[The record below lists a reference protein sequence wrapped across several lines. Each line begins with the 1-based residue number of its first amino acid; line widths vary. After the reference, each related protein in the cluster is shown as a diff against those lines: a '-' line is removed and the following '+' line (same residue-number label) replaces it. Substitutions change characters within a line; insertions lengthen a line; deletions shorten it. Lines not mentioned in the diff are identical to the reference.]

1 MTSRI
6 VLTCVFI
13 TCLLNLN
20 AQTLENR
27 ILSYT
32 NRCIDAADID
42 GDGDLDLLS
51 AGLNNL
57 QWHKN
62 TGNALFRNFLITPGY
77 NDVRAVKAVDIDDDG
92 DMDILVS
99 SFTNN
104 RILWQRNNGNEI
116 FDEVILTNSAGG
128 TEFIEVA
135 DMDNDGDLDI
145 LGAAFNSDLV
155 YLLTNDGNESFTYS
169 AIATGL
175 DGAISVRAADL
186 DNDGD
191 RDVVAASFNNNT
203 IVWIENTGAGS
214 FSSHTLTASQNGPVS
229 VLITDFDEDNDPDI
243 VYTSNSGY
251 GWFNNVNG
259 SFNQVTLT
267 TGGTIREIR
276 VVDLDGDG
284 HRDLL
289 LTDYDE
295 DDVLWRRN
303 NGNLTFGYNTVIDFS
318 VDYASMLV
326 TGDFNGDGFTDVIS
340 GSSFDLKFHAN
351 NSTQTFVNQRIDRYL
366 DTAASSC
373 TGDFDNDGDTDLMA
387 AGYLRLSFIRND
399 GDGLFTT
406 SHVMPT
412 NLSMA
417 CIDIHAA
424 DMDGDGDTDAVF
436 TGDAYG
442 FPGISWIENLGG
454 GNFDRLVVYGLSDA
468 QGVFPVD
475 FDSDGDMDVV
485 ASTNDGSYVHWYE
498 NDGNEDFTQH
508 LISGNYWYPMDV
520 AALDY
525 DEDGLMDVVVAYSG
539 NSDKIVLHRNTGT
552 GFSNWAINSSA
563 PGASSVAVKDMDLDG
578 DVDVLSSSY
587 GDNKIA
593 WYENPDFT
601 QHVITT
607 SANGAVHVD
616 AGDFDGDG
624 DIDVTSASSGDD
636 KICWYQNSG
645 DMSFTKIT
653 LTDKLPDPTSVA
665 TGDINGDGTD
675 EIFSTC
681 KTTYA
686 VAMYGIPQ
694 AGPPITLTDCD
705 ELFISEYLEGSSYN
719 KAIELFNPTT
729 ETINLDGYEI
739 SVYQDGSLFPTQT
752 VELSGS
758 LSAMGTYV
766 VAHGSANAGILA
778 LAGQTFGFGF
788 NGNDAVVLLR
798 NGDIIDIVGK
808 IGYDPGTQWISGGVS
823 TLDMTMVRKT
833 GISKGSNIN
842 PVTFDPALQWNA
854 LAIDDISNLG
864 AHTSICA
871 SYCPPSVSITVS
883 DNPSCSG
890 IPVTFTATPVNQG
903 TSPVYQWKKNG
914 IATGTNSPVFTTSGL
929 AGNDVVLCEMT
940 SSEACAITPLVIS
953 NSITMA
959 VIQSVTPSL
968 TISTPSNLFC
978 QGTQVTFTAVPVNG
992 GTNPAYQWTVNG
1004 NPAGTGSYQFT
1015 TSTLNNNDVV
1025 ACVMTSSI
1033 TCVTIPTV
1041 NSNPVTVSVTLNV
1054 TPALTISAGQTTICA
1069 GSSVTFTAFP
1079 VNGGSNP
1086 AYQWR
1091 LNGNPVYGATSATYT
1106 TSSLVNNDIVSCQL
1120 TSNAPCLVT
1129 PTAVSSGI
1137 TITVMPTVPASVNIA
1152 ASQTSICSGE
1162 TITITATPLNGG
1174 TSPAYQWKK
1183 NGNPVNGATGPVFI
1197 VNNLV
1202 DNDVITCSM
1211 TSNASC
1217 PVPAVAISNAI
1228 TISVSSPVTPAVTIT
1243 ASQTTI
1249 CTGTTVTF
1257 TANPVNGGNN
1267 PAYQWYKNGYL
1278 LNGATQAVYIT
1289 NELINNDQ
1297 ISCSMVSNAACI
1309 TTPTANSN
1317 TLVITIS
1324 SGVIPSV
1331 TISADQNPACHNTP
1345 VTFTAFPV
1353 NGGPSPQWYWY
1364 KNGYLING
1372 AVTAVYTTD
1381 ELGSGDAIHCEM
1393 TSNADCL
1400 LTPYATSNA
1409 VVMTIDSG
1417 VTPAVS
1423 IVSEPVQ
1430 ACEGTLIIFTAIPEN
1445 GGSAPVWQWKK
1456 NGETIDGADGPVYS
1470 SSDLM
1475 TGDMIVCEMISD
1487 AVCVTTPYAT
1497 SNTITMSFYP
1507 NPEPIAWAEGVLLST
1522 TESFAAYQW
1531 MLEDFNINGAVY
1543 QQYTATENGSYSVK
1557 VTDENGCQGISNEV
1571 TILIISRLLVESGQ
1585 YMFIRPNPNNGNFS
1599 LETDLP
1605 LPERANIM
1613 LYDGHG
1619 LLIFKSV
1626 TDLPK
1631 GKYTL
1636 PFGLIHPVPGIY
1648 FMIISGERSVHHLK
1662 FVVN

>member
-1 MTSRI
+1 MKIRI
-6 VLTCVFI
+6 VLF
-13 TCLLNLN
+13 CLIHTGYLHLS

-42 GDGDLDLLS
+42 GDGDLDLVS

-62 TGNALFRNFLITPGY
+62 TGTALFRNYLITPNY
-77 NDVRAVKAVDIDDDG
+77 NDARAVKASDIDDDG

-135 DMDNDGDLDI
+135 DMDNDGDNDI

-155 YLLTNDGNESFTYS
+155 YLLTNDGSENFTYS
-169 AIATGL
+169 PIATGL
-175 DGAISVRAADL
+175 DGAISVRAGDL

-191 RDVVAASFNNNT
+191 TDVVAASFNNNS
-203 IVWIENTGAGS
+203 IIWIENTGSGS
-214 FSSHTLTASQNGPVS
+214 YNTHSLTTSQNGPVS
-229 VLITDFDEDNDPDI
+229 ILITDFDEDNDPDI
-243 VYTSNSGY
+243 VYTSNGGY
-251 GWFNNVNG
+251 GWFNNTNG
-259 SFNQVTLT
+259 SFNQITLT

-351 NSTQTFVNQRIDRYL
+351 NSTQTFINQRIDRYL

-373 TGDFDNDGDTDLMA
+373 AGDFDNDGDTDLMA

-399 GDGLFTT
+399 GNGLFTT

-412 NLSMA
+412 NLSMD

-525 DEDGLMDVVVAYSG
+525 DEDGLMDVVAAYSG
-539 NSDKIVLHRNTGT
+539 NSDKIVLHHNTGT
-552 GFSNWAINSSA
+552 GFSDWAINSSA

-578 DVDVLSSSY
+578 DIDILSSSS

-593 WYENPDFT
+593 WYENPNFT

-607 SANGAVHVD
+607 SAYGAVHVD

-624 DIDVTSASSGDD
+624 DIDVTSASPGDD
-636 KICWYQNSG
+636 KICWYQNAG
-645 DMSFTKIT
+645 NMSFTRIT

-665 TGDINGDGTD
+665 TGDINGDGMD

-686 VAMYGIPQ
+686 VAMYGIPM
-694 AGPPITLTDCD
+694 AGPPITLSDCD
-705 ELFISEYLEGSSYN
+705 ELFISEYIEGSSYN
-719 KAIELFNPTT
+719 KAIEIFNPTT
-729 ETINLDGYEI
+729 ETIDLDGYEI
-739 SVYQDGSLFPTQT
+739 SIYQNGSLFPTQT
-752 VELSGS
+752 VGLSGS
-758 LSAMGTYV
+758 LTSMGIHV
-766 VAHGSANAGILA
+766 VAHGSSGSGILA
-778 LAGQTFGFGF
+778 LADQTFGFGF
-788 NGNDAVVLLR
+788 NGNDAVVLLH
-798 NGDIIDIVGK
+798 NGDIIDILGK

-823 TLDMTMVRKT
+823 TLDMTMIRKS
-833 GISKGSNIN
+833 GISKGSNMN

-854 LAIDDISNLG
+854 LPLDNISNLG

-871 SYCPPSVSITVS
+871 SYCPPSVSITAS
-883 DNPSCSG
+883 ANPACSNTL
-890 IPVTFTATPVNQG
+890 VTFTAIPVNQG
-903 TSPVYQWKKNG
+903 STPVFQWKKNG
-914 IATGTNSPVFTTSGL
+914 IAIGTNSPVCTTSNL
-929 AGNDVVLCEMT
+929 ANNDIILCEMT

-953 NSITMA
+953 NSITMS
-959 VIQSVTPSL
+959 VTQSVTPFV
-968 TISTPSNLFC
+968 TISTPSNSFC

-992 GTNPAYQWTVNG
+992 GTSPSYQWKVNG
-1004 NPAGTGSYQFT
+1004 NPAGTGSYLFT

-1025 ACVMTSSI
+1025 TCLMSSSI
-1033 TCVTIPTV
+1033 TCLTIPTAT
-1041 NSNPVTVSVTLNV
+1041 SNPVTVFVTSNV
-1054 TPALTISAGQTTICA
+1054 TPSVTISASQTTLCA
-1069 GSSVTFTAFP
+1069 GSQVTFTAYA

-1086 AYQWR
+1086 EYQWR
-1091 LNGNPVYGATSATYT
+1091 LNGNPVYGATSVTYT
-1106 TSSLVNNDIVSCQL
+1106 TSSLINNDVVSCQI
-1120 TSNAPCLVT
+1120 TSNAPCLTT
-1129 PTAVSSGI
+1129 PNAISSGI
-1137 TITVMPTVPASVNIA
+1137 TMTVLPTVPASVSITA
-1152 ASQTSICSGE
+1152 TQTSICSGE
-1162 TITITATPLNGG
+1162 TITFTAIPVNGG
-1174 TSPAYQWKK
+1174 TNPAYQWKK
-1183 NGNPVNGATGPVFI
+1183 NGNNINGATGPVFI

-1202 DNDVITCSM
+1202 NNDVITCSM

-1217 PVPAVAISNAI
+1217 PVPVVAISNAI
-1228 TISVSSPVTPAVTIT
+1228 TISVSSPVSPAITIT

-1257 TANPVNGGNN
+1257 TANPVNGGSN
-1267 PAYQWYKNGYL
+1267 PAYQWYKNGYQVT
-1278 LNGATQAVYIT
+1278 GATQAIYIT
-1289 NELINNDQ
+1289 NELNNNDQ
-1297 ISCSMVSNAACI
+1297 ISCAMVSNAACI
-1309 TTPTANSN
+1309 TTPNATSN
-1317 TLVITIS
+1317 TLTITIS
-1324 SGVIPSV
+1324 SGVTPSV
-1331 TISADQNPACHNTP
+1331 AILADQNPACHSTP
-1345 VTFTAFPV
+1345 VTFTAVPV
-1353 NGGPSPQWYWY
+1353 NGGPAPQWQWF

-1372 AVTAVYTTD
+1372 AVSAVYITG
-1381 ELGSGDAIHCEM
+1381 ELETGDAIYCEM

-1400 LTPYATSNA
+1400 IIPGAISNT
-1409 VVMTIDSG
+1409 VIMTIENG
-1417 VTPAVS
+1417 VIPAVT
-1423 IVSEPVQ
+1423 IIADPII
-1430 ACEGTLIIFTAIPEN
+1430 ACEGTLITFTAIPEN
-1445 GGSAPVWQWKK
+1445 GGPSPAWQWKK
-1456 NGETIDGADGPVYS
+1456 NGEAIGGAIGPVYS
-1470 SSDLM
+1470 SSDLIS
-1475 TGDMIVCEMISD
+1475 GDMITCEMVCSEI
-1487 AVCVTTPYAT
+1487 CVTTPYAT
-1497 SNTITMSFYP
+1497 SNTLTMSFYP
-1507 NPEPIAWAEGVLLST
+1507 NPEPIAWADGVILST
-1522 TESFAAYQW
+1522 TEPFAAYQW
-1531 MLEDFNINGAVY
+1531 MLEGYNINGAVQ
-1543 QQYTATENGSYSVK
+1543 QQYSAVVNGSYSVA

-1571 TILIISRLLVESGQ
+1571 DVLIISSPSIVSGQ
-1585 YMFIRPNPNNGNFS
+1585 TLFIRPNPTNGNFS
-1599 LETDLP
+1599 LETEMHEP
-1605 LPERANIM
+1605 VRADVCIYNSHGM
-1613 LYDGHG
+1613 LLYSD
-1619 LLIFKSV
+1619 V
-1626 TDLPK
+1626 TDFPK
-1631 GKYTL
+1631 GKYSQYFSL
-1636 PFGLIHPVPGIY
+1636 SHPVPGIY
-1648 FMIISGERSVHHLK
+1648 YMKISVAKSVYLLK
-1662 FVVN
+1662 FVVI